1 MDVLFETQEQLL
13 NGLSKKERYLLSEID
28 WSNRLIGIK
37 GARGSGKTT
46 LLFQHIKFKLSKEA
60 EPLYA
65 SLDNLYFLDNT
76 LLSLAKDFVLRGGTH
91 LYLDEVHKYPNW
103 SRELKLIYDQ
113 FPKLKTVFTSSS
125 ILEIYKGES
134 DLSRRAVTYHL
145 KELSFR
151 EYILFEKGIEI
162 PKITLAEL
170 LNNHKQIAQNIKNKI
185 PSPIR
190 AFEDYLKHGAYPF
203 YIENKKSY
211 AFKKNL
217 GGGVIHTCSH
227 EINIMRDFFDE
238 DKFESLKKIY
248 KEGICSAYDAY
259 FKSKNTIININ
270 IDFMSKEKLRFVK
283 FSDKKKEYI
292 FDFYKFDYK
301 KINDYSYIS
310 SIKDFISCIKKRGLP
325 KSNFKDALNTYKM
338 LEKLNNE

>member
-1 MDVLFETQEQLL
+1 MIFLNKKVVIWGRGSIGIRHYKNLISLGYDVYFLRRNPKKKNEIEKKQLEEL
-13 NGLSKKERYLLSEID
+13 NPSFCIICTPTALHLKNAIFCLEKKIPTYIDKPLGYKEKKSQIKKLEKFSKKIT
-28 WSNRLIGIK
+28 IHG
-37 GARGSGKTT
+37 G
-46 LLFQHIKFKLSKEA
+46 F
-60 EPLYA
+60 
-65 SLDNLYFLDNT
+65 NL
-76 LLSLAKDFVLRGGTH
+76 
-91 LYLDEVHKYPNW
+91 KYC
-103 SRELKLIYDQ
+103 
-113 FPKLKTVFTSSS
+113 
-125 ILEIYKGES
+125 
-134 DLSRRAVTYHL
+134 
-145 KELSFR
+145 KELN
-151 EYILFEKGIEI
+151 LFI
-162 PKITLAEL
+162 
-170 LNNHKQIAQNIKNKI
+170 NKI
-185 PSPIR
+185 KKKKNYNFAQFVWKTDMRKWHPW
-190 AFEDYLKHGAYPF
+190 
-203 YIENKKSY
+203 ENYKKSY

-238 DKFESLKKIY
+238 VKFESLKKIY

-270 IDFMSKEKLRFVK
+270 IDFMSKKKLRFVK

-325 KSNFKDALNTYKM
+325 KSNFKDALNTYKI

>member
-1 MDVLFETQEQLL
+1 
-13 NGLSKKERYLLSEID
+13 
-28 WSNRLIGIK
+28 
-37 GARGSGKTT
+37 
-46 LLFQHIKFKLSKEA
+46 
-60 EPLYA
+60 
-65 SLDNLYFLDNT
+65 NL
-76 LLSLAKDFVLRGGTH
+76 
-91 LYLDEVHKYPNW
+91 KYC
-103 SRELKLIYDQ
+103 
-113 FPKLKTVFTSSS
+113 
-125 ILEIYKGES
+125 
-134 DLSRRAVTYHL
+134 
-145 KELSFR
+145 KELN
-151 EYILFEKGIEI
+151 LFI
-162 PKITLAEL
+162 
-170 LNNHKQIAQNIKNKI
+170 NKI
-185 PSPIR
+185 KKKKNYNFAQFVWKTDMRKWHPW
-190 AFEDYLKHGAYPF
+190 
-203 YIENKKSY
+203 ENYKKSY

-238 DKFESLKKIY
+238 VKFESLKKIY

-270 IDFMSKEKLRFVK
+270 IDFMSKKKLRFVK

-325 KSNFKDALNTYKM
+325 KSNFKDALNTYKI